1 MGVLV
6 GIIAALAAGK
16 TLAAIAAG
24 LTLTNWIALGEVGV
38 TGTKVEIQIVKA
50 LMAHRKVVVPHSGPS
65 HSRTTRPHS
74 YEGGAVYCFQHPT
87 NGIIHICRTTQ

>member
-50 LMAHRKVVVPHSGPS
+50 LMAHRKVVVHHKAGKAISITP
-65 HSRTTRPHS
+65 PHS

-87 NGIIHICRTTQ
+87 NGVIRICVTQ

>member
-24 LTLTNWIALGEVGV
+24 LSIANWIALGEVGV

-50 LMAHRKVVVPHSGPS
+50 LMVHRKVVVPRSN
-65 HSRTTRPHS
+65 SRSLRITQPHP

-87 NGIIHICRTTQ
+87 NGVIRICVTQ